1 MFNGVCHRTGWKG
14 LKRHLFVG
22 YGVGE
27 REPVR
32 VQRLM
37 RQLAENLALRSGDA
51 VTASIGTVPNDW
63 VAMIEE
69 VNSNLMGS
77 TGLQCALHQSHM
89 VGACQDRPMG
99 DRLASFGN
107 LGGEAFSI
115 FVVPTV

>member
-1 MFNGVCHRTGWKG
+1 
-14 LKRHLFVG
+14 
-22 YGVGE
+22 VGE

-37 RQLAENLALRSGDA
+37 CQFAEDVALRSGYA
-51 VTASIGTVPNDW
+51 AIASIGTVSNDW
-63 VAMIEE
+63 VAMIGE

-115 FVVPTV
+115 FGVATV